1 MGDFF
6 RNTSDSLGEFPQV
19 KRGLTTII
27 LAAGKGTRMKRPD
40 MAKVMF
46 QLNGEPMIK
55 NVVNL
60 ALKINSDRVI
70 VIVGHY
76 RDAVMD
82 YVRRI
87 APSVEFAI
95 QEEQLGTGHAVM
107 QAEELLKNFD
117 GDVLVLSGDVP
128 LLRAKTLQN
137 LLNYHRETGA
147 VATVLTAE
155 VDDPTGYGRIIRN
168 PDGSVDR
175 IVEHRDATE
184 EERKIKEINSGIYVF
199 KKEPLFEAL
208 KHITPNNAQ
217 GEYYLTDVFSYFS
230 HHDMKIS
237 ALKAESWDEIHGINT
252 IEQLEKAREILER
265 RKQLGL
271 EE

>member
-1 MGDFF
+1 MSEILFHSKHPRDLA
-6 RNTSDSLGEFPQV
+6 TV
-19 KRGLTTII
+19 I

-40 MAKVMF
+40 IAKVMF
-46 QLNGEPMIK
+46 HLNGEPMIK

-60 ALKINSDRVI
+60 AMKINSDRII
-70 VIVGHY
+70 VVVGYY
-76 RDAVMD
+76 RDVVMD
-82 YVRRI
+82 YVKRI

-107 QAEELLKNFD
+107 QTEKMLENFN

-128 LLRAKTLQN
+128 LLTMKTIKK
-137 LLNYHRETGA
+137 LLNYHYETNA

-155 VDDPTGYGRIIRN
+155 VEDPTGYGRIIRN

-175 IVEHRDATE
+175 IVEHKDATE
-184 EERKIKEINSGIYVF
+184 EERKVREINSGIYVF
-199 KKEPLFEAL
+199 QKNYLFEAL
-208 KHITPNNAQ
+208 KHITPNNVQ
-217 GEYYLTDVFSYFS
+217 GEYYLTDVFFYFS

-237 ALKAESWDEIHGINT
+237 ALKAENWDEIHGINT

-265 RKQLGL
+265 RKQLGF

>member
-1 MGDFF
+1 MVEFF
-6 RNTSDSLGEFPQV
+6 YHYRHSRELATV
-19 KRGLTTII
+19 I

-46 QLNGEPMIK
+46 HLNGEPMIK

-70 VIVGHY
+70 IVVGHY
-76 RDAVMD
+76 RDTVMD
-82 YVRRI
+82 YVRKI

-107 QAEELLKNFD
+107 QTEKLLENFN

-128 LLRAKTLQN
+128 LLTVRTITN
-137 LLNYHRETGA
+137 LLKHHYKTDA
-147 VATVLTAE
+147 VATLLTAE
-155 VDDPTGYGRIIRN
+155 IDDPTGYGRIIRN
-168 PDGSVDR
+168 PDGSVNR
-175 IVEHRDATE
+175 IVEHKDATD

-208 KHITPNNAQ
+208 KYITPNNAQ
-217 GEYYLTDVFSYFS
+217 GEYYLTDVFFLFS
-230 HHDMKIS
+230 RSGMRIC
-237 ALKAESWDEIHGINT
+237 ALKAENWDEIHGINT